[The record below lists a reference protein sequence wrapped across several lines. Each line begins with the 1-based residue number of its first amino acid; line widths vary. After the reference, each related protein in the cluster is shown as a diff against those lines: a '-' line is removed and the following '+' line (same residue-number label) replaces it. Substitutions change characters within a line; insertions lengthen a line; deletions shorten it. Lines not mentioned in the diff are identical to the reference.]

1 MAKKFVY
8 VVKTGGLS
16 RIDNKYHFYDTEVF
30 SSEKKALDRCQNGL
44 DCNKAYDIT
53 RDVQERD
60 VYQRKSICI
69 DYKCMDVDGKVEMNQ
84 RYWIDQLELK

>member
-1 MAKKFVY
+1 MAKYVY

-30 SSEKKALDRCQNGL
+30 SSEKKALERCQNGM

-69 DYKCMDVDGKVEMNQ
+69 DYKCMDVEGKVEMNQ